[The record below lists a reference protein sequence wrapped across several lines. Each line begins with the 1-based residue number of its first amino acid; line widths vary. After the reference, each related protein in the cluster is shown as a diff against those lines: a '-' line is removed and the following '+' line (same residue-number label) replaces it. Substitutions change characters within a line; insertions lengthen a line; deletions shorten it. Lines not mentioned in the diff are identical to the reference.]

1 MKMVDAGWHYCPT
14 VESDDYARCAYCS
27 LSLDGWEP
35 KDDPQYVSELTS
47 CVHLLMDY
55 SDEHQRRSPDCVF
68 FAFAVSK
75 PKVGRAKKGRA
86 STTSRLSTQSGLTA
100 VTEGASIAETE
111 INQEESMISTI
122 DAAKPTK
129 RAKGGKKT
137 VKAKKVPS
145 RAKGKVIK
153 AKQEESQLASSFV
166 EPEDDDFEVK
176 VAQPPA
182 QTLKTRKR
190 KSEHISTGEEA
201 MAEPRINPK
210 VEEPPSPPRKRRATR
225 ASSSVAAAQE
235 TPMSNHEAG
244 IELDAHMTGGE
255 EMPPP
260 FVPPAKKSRKGS
272 KKRVSSTARRV
283 SSASTASKASLRAA
297 IPNDEEIDAA
307 LEAELDRAL
316 TDEEGDPDTLEVEQP
331 KSRRLTRS
339 KPGPT
344 KAMAS
349 VAPMRKGTRAS
360 TLRNEGTSMAE
371 MYPSIP
377 SASDNEREAVAPEP
391 TEDIPLDVAADHSSK
406 TKNVLMKGSRKASAR
421 QPNRKYKTDNP
432 EEGTATIHETKEP
445 QRDDAKKSSLSK
457 SRQTSRQLPARNIR
471 PLTDAVALDIADST
485 SDINDP
491 ALDTQI
497 AHEDSGHESDI
508 SVTKQGRA
516 KRGNKKVPA
525 AAHKAKV
532 GKNDGAMSRSS
543 EKMMQTSALEIP
555 PETNDEP
562 DAMAIDERSINA
574 EQAVGD
580 IEALEKQPKVVK
592 GSAKTSKSKNP
603 GPKPRTTTRRASVA
617 STLDEQIDV
626 KELQIGIPSP
636 PFPSVHSTPKPAL
649 SPQSS
654 DAENQPPSSRP
665 STQRPPLLLQSP
677 SKSQS
682 TQVPLA
688 PTTPTASPS
697 RGSCSRLQTTHP
709 WTMVDLEQIFQ
720 GTPAPDKENNPFVF
734 GNPELGAHNALTS
747 PEKKLSVEQWIHS
760 NAQAGEEKLRN
771 ECERMVGKFESE
783 GMRALKAL
791 EGIVCA
797 E

>member
-47 CVHLLMDY
+47 CVHILTNY

-68 FAFAVSK
+68 FAFTVSK
-75 PKVGRAKKGRA
+75 PKVGRAKRGRA
-86 STTSRLSTQSGLTA
+86 STASRLSTQSGFTA
-100 VTEGASIAETE
+100 ITEGASTAEIE
-111 INQEESMISTI
+111 INHEESIISTT
-122 DAAKPTK
+122 DVVKPTK
-129 RAKGGKKT
+129 RAKGGKKAA
-137 VKAKKVPS
+137 KARKAPS

-176 VAQPPA
+176 IAQPPA
-182 QTLKTRKR
+182 QTLKNKKR

-201 MAEPRINPK
+201 MAESRVSPK
-210 VEEPPSPPRKRRATR
+210 VEESPSPPRKRRATR

-235 TPMSNHEAG
+235 TPMSNHQAG
-244 IELDAHMTGGE
+244 IEIDAHITGVE

-272 KKRVSSTARRV
+272 RKRVSSTARKV
-283 SSASTASKASLRAA
+283 SSVSTASKASLRAA

-307 LEAELDRAL
+307 LEAELDRPL
-316 TDEEGDPDTLEVEQP
+316 TDEEVDLDTLEVEQP

-344 KAMAS
+344 KVMAS
-349 VAPMRKGTRAS
+349 VAPTRKGTRAS
-360 TLRNEGTSMAE
+360 TLRTEGTSMAE

-377 SASDNEREAVAPEP
+377 SALDNEREAVAPEP
-391 TEDIPLDVAADHSSK
+391 KEAIPLDIAADPSSK

-421 QPNRKYKTDNP
+421 QPNRTYKTDNS

-445 QRDDAKKSSLSK
+445 QRDDAKKPSLSG
-457 SRQTSRQLPARNIR
+457 SRQTSRQLPARNVR
-471 PLTDAVALDIADST
+471 PLTDAVAHDTADST
-485 SDINDP
+485 SDINGSV
-491 ALDTQI
+491 LDTQI
-497 AHEDSGHESDI
+497 AHDDSGHESDI
-508 SVTKQGRA
+508 SVTKQSRA
-516 KRGNKKVPA
+516 KRGDKNVPA
-525 AAHKAKV
+525 AAHKTKA
-532 GKNDGAMSRSS
+532 GKNDVAMSRSS
-543 EKMMQTSALEIP
+543 EKMMQTSALEIA

-574 EQAVGD
+574 EQAVVD
-580 IEALEKQPKVVK
+580 IEPLEKQPQAVK
-592 GSAKTSKSKNP
+592 GAAKRSKGKNP
-603 GPKPRTTTRRASVA
+603 GPKPRTTTRGESAA
-617 STLDEQIDV
+617 STPDEQIDV
-626 KELQIGIPSP
+626 NKKQIGIPSP
-636 PFPSVHSTPKPAL
+636 PFPSVHSTPRAAL

-654 DAENQPPSSRP
+654 DAENQPPSSRL
-665 STQRPPLLLQSP
+665 SAQRPPLLLQSP

-688 PTTPTASPS
+688 PATPTASPS
-697 RGSCSRLQTTHP
+697 RGTYSRLQTTHP

-734 GNPELGAHNALTS
+734 GDPKLGAHNALTS
-747 PEKKLSVEQWIHS
+747 PEKKLSLEQCIHS

-771 ECERMVGKFESE
+771 ECERIVGKFESE

>member
-47 CVHLLMDY
+47 CVQLLTDY

-75 PKVGRAKKGRA
+75 PRVGRAKKGRA
-86 STTSRLSTQSGLTA
+86 STASRLSTQSGFTA
-100 VTEGASIAETE
+100 VTEGASTAELET
-111 INQEESMISTI
+111 NQDESIISTM

-129 RAKGGKKT
+129 TAKGGKKAA
-137 VKAKKVPS
+137 KAKKAPS
-145 RAKGKVIK
+145 RAKGKVLK

-166 EPEDDDFEVK
+166 EPEDDDFEIK
-176 VAQPPA
+176 VAQAPA
-182 QTLKTRKR
+182 PTLRTRKR

-201 MAEPRINPK
+201 MAESRVSPQ
-210 VEEPPSPPRKRRATR
+210 VEESPSSPRKRRATR
-225 ASSSVAAAQE
+225 ASSSVAAVQE
-235 TPMSNHEAG
+235 TQMSNHETG
-244 IELDAHMTGGE
+244 IEMDTHMTGVE

-260 FVPPAKKSRKGS
+260 FVPPAKKLRKGS

-307 LEAELDRAL
+307 LGAELDKPL
-316 TDEEGDPDTLEVEQP
+316 TDEEGDLDTLKIEQP
-331 KSRRLTRS
+331 KGRRLTRS
-339 KPGPT
+339 KPGST
-344 KAMAS
+344 KVMAS
-349 VAPMRKGTRAS
+349 VAPTRRGTRAS
-360 TLRNEGTSMAE
+360 TLRTECTSMAE

-391 TEDIPLDVAADHSSK
+391 TEAIPLDVEADHSSK
-406 TKNVLMKGSRKASAR
+406 TKNVQMKGSRKASAR

-445 QRDDAKKSSLSK
+445 QRDDATKPSLSR
-457 SRQTSRQLPARNIR
+457 SRQTSRQLPARNVR
-471 PLTDAVALDIADST
+471 PLTDAVALDTANSI
-485 SDINDP
+485 SDINGS
-491 ALDTQI
+491 ALDTQT
-497 AHEDSGHESDI
+497 AHDDSGHESDV

-516 KRGNKKVPA
+516 KRGNKKVSA
-525 AAHKAKV
+525 ATHKAKA
-532 GKNDGAMSRSS
+532 GKNDVAMNRSS
-543 EKMMQTSALEIP
+543 GQMMQTSALEIP

-562 DAMAIDERSINA
+562 DAMAIDERPINA
-574 EQAVGD
+574 DQAVVD
-580 IEALEKQPKVVK
+580 IETLEKQPKAVK
-592 GSAKTSKSKNP
+592 GAAKTSRGKKP
-603 GPKPRTTTRRASVA
+603 GAKPRNTTRKASAA
-617 STLDEQIDV
+617 STPDEQIDV
-626 KELQIGIPSP
+626 NKEQIGIPSP
-636 PFPSVHSTPKPAL
+636 PFPSVHSTPRPAL

-665 STQRPPLLLQSP
+665 SAQRPPLLLQSP

-697 RGSCSRLQTTHP
+697 RGTCSRLQTTYP

-734 GNPELGAHNALTS
+734 GDPKSEAHNPLTS

-760 NAQAGEEKLRN
+760 NAQVGEEKLRN

-783 GMRALKAL
+783 GMRALKVL
-791 EGIVCA
+791 EGIVCP

>member
-47 CVHLLMDY
+47 CVHIFTSH

-68 FAFAVSK
+68 FAFAVRK

-86 STTSRLSTQSGLTA
+86 STASRLSTQSGFTA
-100 VTEGASIAETE
+100 ITEGASTAEIE
-111 INQEESMISTI
+111 INQEESIISTM
-122 DAAKPTK
+122 DAAKSTK
-129 RAKGGKKT
+129 RAKGGKKAA
-137 VKAKKVPS
+137 KAKKAPS

-153 AKQEESQLASSFV
+153 AKQEDSQLASSFV

-182 QTLKTRKR
+182 QSLKNRKR
-190 KSEHISTGEEA
+190 KSEHMSTGEEA
-201 MAEPRINPK
+201 MAESRVSLK
-210 VEEPPSPPRKRRATR
+210 VDESPSPPRKRRATR

-235 TPMSNHEAG
+235 TSMSNHQAG
-244 IELDAHMTGGE
+244 IEMDAHMTGVE

-297 IPNDEEIDAA
+297 IPNDQDIDAA
-307 LEAELDRAL
+307 LEAELDRPL
-316 TDEEGDPDTLEVEQP
+316 TDEEGDLDTLEVEQP

-349 VAPMRKGTRAS
+349 VAPTRKGTRAS
-360 TLRNEGTSMAE
+360 TLRTEGTSMAE

-377 SASDNEREAVAPEP
+377 SALDNEREAVAPEP
-391 TEDIPLDVAADHSSK
+391 TEAIPLDVAADPSSK
-406 TKNVLMKGSRKASAR
+406 TKNIVMKGSRKASAR
-421 QPNRKYKTDNP
+421 QPNRTYKTDNS
-432 EEGTATIHETKEP
+432 EEGTATTHEIKEP
-445 QRDDAKKSSLSK
+445 QGDDAKKPSLSR
-457 SRQTSRQLPARNIR
+457 SRQTSRQLPARNVR
-471 PLTDAVALDIADST
+471 PLTDAVAHDTADST
-485 SDINDP
+485 SDINGSV
-491 ALDTQI
+491 LDTQI
-497 AHEDSGHESDI
+497 AHDDSGHESDI

-525 AAHKAKV
+525 AAHKTKA
-532 GKNDGAMSRSS
+532 GKIDVAMSRSS

-574 EQAVGD
+574 EQAVVD
-580 IEALEKQPKVVK
+580 IKPLEKQPKAVK
-592 GSAKTSKSKNP
+592 GAAKRSKGKKP
-603 GPKPRTTTRRASVA
+603 GPKPRTTTRRASTA

-626 KELQIGIPSP
+626 NKEQFGIPSP
-636 PFPSVHSTPKPAL
+636 PFPSVHSTPRPAL

-654 DAENQPPSSRP
+654 DAENQPPSSLP

-697 RGSCSRLQTTHP
+697 RGTCSRLQTTHP

-734 GNPELGAHNALTS
+734 EDPKLGAHNALTS
-747 PEKKLSVEQWIHS
+747 PDKKLSLEQWIHS
-760 NAQAGEEKLRN
+760 NAQAGEERLRN